1 MSADLLTKE
10 GIELELA
17 QVQRRFDELALES
30 NAVQN
35 RLTEIQQ
42 EQQGLRGQHA
52 MLQRFLA
59 SAGGAMSELEGA
71 PLPEPAPEAAAQE
84 KKQPEAAK
92 ASTNGGSKRPAPKRS
107 SKQRKK

>member
-52 MLQRFLA
+52 MLQTLPRVGWWSDVRVGRG
-59 SAGGAMSELEGA
+59 SAARTSTRGSRAGK
-71 PLPEPAPEAAAQE
+71 EAA
-84 KKQPEAAK
+84 
-92 ASTNGGSKRPAPKRS
+92 
-107 SKQRKK
+107 